1 MHIVKLL
8 QSSGQ
13 QLPARRLLALWLLVC
28 GLLPFGHSQA
38 QQPSTVPLF
47 RVQSVTVPQW
57 LELSAQV
64 EAVAQGTVSA
74 QTSGRIVELPFDV
87 NDLVPQG
94 AVIVRFTDTEQQ
106 ARLRQAQAAVRETQ
120 SRFDEQQKELVRV
133 RDIHSKGLVAKAALD
148 LAQANYNSA
157 KARLD
162 QATAAAAEANEQ
174 LEQTVV
180 RAPYSGILQQ
190 RFVELGELAVPGK
203 PLLRGLSLEQLR
215 LVAQLPQSQYQA
227 VRQSPAAEL
236 VLADGRALAIPVPK
250 LTIAPQANPQSHS
263 FLLRLQ
269 LPAADYS
276 QYALLPGNWL
286 RLRLQTGQ
294 ANQLQIPQTAVI
306 WRGEVS
312 SVYLQAAN
320 GGAPMLQPVR
330 VQPWLQALPVSVAD
344 SPDAAAT
351 ASTTSGPA
359 HYQVLSGLTAG
370 QQIVTDASAHL
381 ASLAATAA
389 GG

>member
-1 MHIVKLL
+1 MHIVKCL
-8 QSSGQ
+8 QASAQ
-13 QLPARRLLALWLLVC
+13 QSRSRRLLVLGLLVC
-28 GLLPFGHSQA
+28 SWLPFGHGQA
-38 QQPSTVPLF
+38 QQATTPQLLTV
-47 RVQSVTVPQW
+47 QQVTVPQW

-120 SRFDEQQKELVRV
+120 SRLDEQQKELVRV

-162 QATAAAAEANEQ
+162 QATAAAAEAKEQ

-190 RFVELGELAVPGK
+190 RFVEIGELAVPGK

-215 LVAQLPQSQYQA
+215 LVAQLPQSQYAA
-227 VRQSPAAEL
+227 VQQSPAAEL
-236 VLADGRALAIPVPK
+236 LLADGRSMAIPAPK

-276 QYALLPGNWL
+276 QYSLLPGNWL
-286 RLRLQTGQ
+286 RLRLQNGE
-294 ANQLQIPQTAVI
+294 ANQLRIPQRAVI

-312 SVYLQAAN
+312 SVYLQATN
-320 GGAPMLQPVR
+320 GGTPMLQPVR
-330 VQPWLQALPVSVAD
+330 VQALATPVLSK
-344 SPDAAAT
+344 PDAA
-351 ASTTSGPA
+351 TSPTSARPA
-359 HYQVLSGLTAG
+359 QYQVLSGLTAG
-370 QQIVTDASAHL
+370 QQIVADASAHL

-389 GG
+389 GD

>member
-1 MHIVKLL
+1 MHIVKCL
-8 QSSGQ
+8 QASAQ
-13 QLPARRLLALWLLVC
+13 QSRSRRLLVLGLLVC
-28 GLLPFGHSQA
+28 SWLPFADGQA
-38 QQPSTVPLF
+38 QQATTPQLLTV
-47 RVQSVTVPQW
+47 QQVTVPQW

-162 QATAAAAEANEQ
+162 QATAAAAEAKEQ

-215 LVAQLPQSQYQA
+215 LVAQLPQRQYQA
-227 VRQSPAAEL
+227 VQQSPAAEL
-236 VLADGRALAIPVPK
+236 TLTDGSMISLSAPK
-250 LTIAPQANPQSHS
+250 LTIAPQANSQSHS

-269 LPAADYS
+269 LPVADYS
-276 QYALLPGNWL
+276 QYAMLPGSWV
-286 RLRLQTGQ
+286 RLRLQQGEVS
-294 ANQLQIPQTAVI
+294 QLRIPASAVL

-312 SVYLQAAN
+312 SVYLQAAAAN
-320 GGAPMLQPVR
+320 SLMLQPVR
-330 VQPWLQALPVSVAD
+330 LQAVPGTAGE
-344 SPDAAAT
+344 PDF
-351 ASTTSGPA
+351 
-359 HYQVLSGLTAG
+359 YQVLAGLTAG
-370 QQIVTDASAHL
+370 QQIVSDASAQL
-381 ASLAATAA
+381 TAVVTAA
-389 GG
+389 NGG

>member
-8 QSSGQ
+8 QSSAQ
-13 QLPARRLLALWLLVC
+13 QLPARHLLASLLLVFS
-28 GLLPFGHSQA
+28 LLPFGHSQA

-236 VLADGRALAIPVPK
+236 VLADGRALAIPAPK

-330 VQPWLQALPVSVAD
+330 VQPQPRLVSVAD
-344 SPDAAAT
+344 SPDVAAT

-370 QQIVTDASAHL
+370 QQIVIDASAHL
-381 ASLAATAA
+381 ATLAATAT

>member
-1 MHIVKLL
+1 MHSVTRLDF
-8 QSSGQ
+8 
-13 QLPARRLLALWLLVC
+13 RRLPKVQSAALALLLAISSLC
-28 GLLPFGHSQA
+28 WSSQTLA
-38 QQPSTVPLF
+38 QQASPLPDWLTL
-47 RVQSVTVPQW
+47 QTVTVPQW

-120 SRFDEQQKELVRV
+120 SRFDEQQQELLRV

-148 LAQANYNSA
+148 LAQANFNSA

-162 QATAAAAEANEQ
+162 QATAAAAEAKEQ

-236 VLADGRALAIPVPK
+236 ELTDGSMITLPAPK
-250 LTIAPQANPQSHS
+250 LTIAPQANSQSHS

-276 QYALLPGNWL
+276 QYAMLPGNWL
-286 RLRLQTGQ
+286 RLRLQQGEVS
-294 ANQLQIPQTAVI
+294 QLRIPQSAVL

-312 SVYLQAAN
+312 SVYLKSAS
-320 GGAPMLQPVR
+320 GAGFMLQPVR
-330 VQPWLQALPVSVAD
+330 VQRLS
-344 SPDAAAT
+344 AT
-351 ASTTSGPA
+351 ADHPA
-359 HYQVLSGLTAG
+359 SYQVLSGLTAG
-370 QQIVTDASAHL
+370 QQIATDAA
-381 ASLAATAA
+381 AQLAALTAVVS

>member
-1 MHIVKLL
+1 MHSVTRLNFRHLTLL
-8 QSSGQ
+8 QGSAMALFLAISSLG
-13 QLPARRLLALWLLVC
+13 WS
-28 GLLPFGHSQA
+28 SQTLA
-38 QQPSTVPLF
+38 QQASPQPDWL
-47 RVQSVTVPQW
+47 RLQNVTVPAW

-120 SRFDEQQKELVRV
+120 SRFDEQQQELLRV

-148 LAQANYNSA
+148 LAQANFNSA

-162 QATAAAAEANEQ
+162 QATAAAAEAKEQ

-236 VLADGRALAIPVPK
+236 ELTDGSVITLPAPK
-250 LTIAPQANPQSHS
+250 LTIAPQANSQSHS

-276 QYALLPGNWL
+276 QYTMLPGNWV
-286 RLRLQTGQ
+286 RLRLQHNVTS
-294 ANQLQIPQTAVI
+294 QLRIPLTAVL

-312 SVYLQAAN
+312 TVYLKSAS
-320 GGAPMLQPVR
+320 GTGFMLQPVR
-330 VQPWLQALPVSVAD
+330 VQRIP
-344 SPDAAAT
+344 
-351 ASTTSGPA
+351 ASAGHPA
-359 HYQVLSGLTAG
+359 CYQVLSGLTAG
-370 QQIVTDASAHL
+370 QHIATDAA
-381 ASLAATAA
+381 AQLAALTAA
-389 GG
+389 ASGG

>member
-1 MHIVKLL
+1 MQEDYKMRSVNRLDFSRLAKMQAAALAL
-8 QSSGQ
+8 
-13 QLPARRLLALWLLVC
+13 LLAINSLGWSSATL
-28 GLLPFGHSQA
+28 A
-38 QQPSTVPLF
+38 QQVSPQPDLLTLEA
-47 RVQSVTVPQW
+47 VTVPQW

-120 SRFDEQQKELVRV
+120 SRFDEQQQELARV

-148 LAQANYNSA
+148 LAQANYNST

-215 LVAQLPQSQYQA
+215 LVAQLPQRQYQA
-227 VRQSPAAEL
+227 VQQSPAAEL
-236 VLADGRALAIPVPK
+236 ELTDGSMITLSAPK
-250 LTIAPQANPQSHS
+250 LTIAPQANNQSHS

-269 LPAADYS
+269 LPVADYS
-276 QYALLPGNWL
+276 QYAMLPGNWL
-286 RLRLQTGQ
+286 RLRLQQGEVS
-294 ANQLQIPQTAVI
+294 QLRIPKSAVL

-312 SVYLQAAN
+312 TVYLKSAS
-320 GGAPMLQPVR
+320 GTGFMLQPVR
-330 VQPWLQALPVSVAD
+330 VQRIP
-344 SPDAAAT
+344 AT
-351 ASTTSGPA
+351 ADHPA
-359 HYQVLSGLTAG
+359 SYQVLSGLTAG
-370 QQIVTDASAHL
+370 QQIATDAAAQLL
-381 ASLAATAA
+381 ALTAA
-389 GG
+389 QGD

>member
-1 MHIVKLL
+1 MRSVTRLNFRHVTLL
-8 QSSGQ
+8 QGSAMA
-13 QLPARRLLALWLLVC
+13 LLLAISSLCWS
-28 GLLPFGHSQA
+28 SQTLA
-38 QQPSTVPLF
+38 QQASPLPDWLTLET
-47 RVQSVTVPQW
+47 VTVPQW

-120 SRFDEQQKELVRV
+120 SRFDEQQQELVRV
-133 RDIHSKGLVAKAALD
+133 RDIHNKGLVAKAALD
-148 LAQANYNSA
+148 LAQANFNSA

-162 QATAAAAEANEQ
+162 QATAAVAEAKEQ

-236 VLADGRALAIPVPK
+236 ELTDGSMITLPAPK
-250 LTIAPQANPQSHS
+250 LTIAPQANSQSHS

-276 QYALLPGNWL
+276 QYAMLPGNWL
-286 RLRLQTGQ
+286 RLRLQQGEVGQ
-294 ANQLQIPQTAVI
+294 LRIPQSAVL

-312 SVYLQAAN
+312 SVYLKSAS
-320 GGAPMLQPVR
+320 GAGFMLQPVR
-330 VQPWLQALPVSVAD
+330 VQRLP
-344 SPDAAAT
+344 AT
-351 ASTTSGPA
+351 ADHPA
-359 HYQVLSGLTAG
+359 SYQVLSGLTAG
-370 QQIVTDASAHL
+370 QQIATDAA
-381 ASLAATAA
+381 AQLAALTAVVS

>member
-8 QSSGQ
+8 KSSGQ
-13 QLPARRLLALWLLVC
+13 QLPPRRLLALWLLAC

-38 QQPSTVPLF
+38 QQPSTPPLF
-47 RVQSVTVPQW
+47 TVQSVTVPQW

-236 VLADGRALAIPVPK
+236 VLADGRALAIPAPK

-286 RLRLQTGQ
+286 RLRLQTGL
-294 ANQLQIPQTAVI
+294 AHQLQIPQTAVI

-330 VQPWLQALPVSVAD
+330 VQALPVGVAD

-370 QQIVTDASAHL
+370 QQIVIDASAHL
-381 ASLAATAA
+381 ATLAANAT

>member
-1 MHIVKLL
+1 MHIVKCL
-8 QSSGQ
+8 QASAQ
-13 QLPARRLLALWLLVC
+13 QSRSRRLLVLGLLVC
-28 GLLPFGHSQA
+28 SWLPFADAQA
-38 QQPSTVPLF
+38 QQATTPQLLTV
-47 RVQSVTVPQW
+47 QQVTVPQW

-162 QATAAAAEANEQ
+162 QATAAAAEAKEQ

-215 LVAQLPQSQYQA
+215 LVAQLPQRQYQA
-227 VRQSPAAEL
+227 VQQSPAAEL
-236 VLADGRALAIPVPK
+236 TLTDGSMISLSAPK
-250 LTIAPQANPQSHS
+250 LTIAPQANSQSHS

-269 LPAADYS
+269 LPVADYS
-276 QYALLPGNWL
+276 QYAMLPGSWV
-286 RLRLQTGQ
+286 RLRLQQGEVS
-294 ANQLQIPQTAVI
+294 QLRIPASAVL

-312 SVYLQAAN
+312 SVYLQAAAAN
-320 GGAPMLQPVR
+320 SLMLQPVR
-330 VQPWLQALPVSVAD
+330 LQAVPSKAGE
-344 SPDAAAT
+344 PDF
-351 ASTTSGPA
+351 
-359 HYQVLSGLTAG
+359 YQVLAGLTAG
-370 QQIVTDASAHL
+370 QQIVSDASAQL
-381 ASLAATAA
+381 TAVVAAAN